1 MRAKGNILDRYR
13 EEQQTGQPSFFFSF
27 FFVKVTADVSLPS
40 SSPAVSHLCY
50 IINAWMVIG

>member
-13 EEQQTGQPSFFFSF
+13 EEQQTGQASFFFH
-27 FFVKVTADVSLPS
+27 FVKVTTDLSLPS